1 MPKKMHLIRRENVQ
15 AASHDLAA
23 FLEAC
28 ARGDPQARTAFQEAY
43 GALVY
48 TFPTRIYQVSQ
59 DDAGDFYLYAFD
71 NDRIFKRARTFAG
84 RNAIQFETY
93 LSYYVL
99 RDLFLEWQRSLE
111 RVEIVSL
118 DAPIT
123 AAEAGRE
130 RARTL
135 HEVLA
140 TEDPAPAAGLEAS
153 EAEQDIERMLGQLDT
168 EKRLVLKLLALGTV
182 ELALDDIRALAQL
195 ASRSI
200 RETLVCLAEV
210 NATLAAQAQHVQEK
224 WDTLHTVGHWIQTY
238 QRQIAALETQLH
250 TSRERNDATALAK
263 LTHARTELER
273 KLVWRYE
280 QQARLCEEL
289 RRADVRPAYKDMARL
304 LNVPVGTICSK
315 IARARE
321 ALAQILDATRAEHT

>member
-1 MPKKMHLIRRENVQ
+1 MQ
-15 AASHDLAA
+15 AALHDLAA

-28 ARGDPQARTAFQEAY
+28 ARGDPQSRTAFQEAY
-43 GALVY
+43 GALIY

-59 DDAGDFYLYAFD
+59 DDAGDFYLYVFD
-71 NDRIFKRARTFAG
+71 KDRIFKRARTFAG

-140 TEDPAPAAGLEAS
+140 TEDPTPAAGLEAS

-250 TSRERNDATALAK
+250 TSRERNDATALDK

-280 QQARLCEEL
+280 QQARLREEL